1 MSTTTTQHQTIDKLA
16 IVVRDDGYDKLLT
29 PFTFAYLNAVEGV
42 EVDMLFVLWAVQV
55 LTEDGARAVQIDGR
69 HANDAAALRAQ
80 MQADGEPTEILDF
93 LRMLHATGKVRFHA
107 CSAAAAT
114 FGVDESNLLPEASG
128 IVPANWFLRE
138 KALQADHCQYF

>member
-1 MSTTTTQHQTIDKLA
+1 MGRIATQPSTIERLA

-29 PFTFAYLNAVEGV
+29 PLTFAYLNATEGV
-42 EVDMLFVLWAVQV
+42 EVDLLFVLWAVQV
-55 LTEDGARAVQIDGR
+55 LTEDGARSVQIDGR
-69 HANDAAALRAQ
+69 HASDAATLRAQ

-93 LRMLHATGKVRFHA
+93 LRMLHATGYVRFHA

-128 IVPANWFLRE
+128 IVSANWFLRE